1 MKVILLRREIE
12 VLQIDDFHDLVI
24 AVIQLQVI
32 AAGYARIEL
41 DQPKWFAEKLR
52 DAEAE
57 LKHRT
62 RAQKERKLE
71 ELKMRQEHLKTRHE
85 QREDVDDELKRLEAE
100 LAG

>member
-1 MKVILLRREIE
+1 MILMRRDIE

-24 AVIQLQVI
+24 AVIQLRII
-32 AAGYARIEL
+32 AAGYTRLEL
-41 DQPKWFAEKLR
+41 DQPQWFAEKLR

-62 RAQKERKLE
+62 RAAKERKLE
-71 ELKMRQEHLKTRHE
+71 ELKMRQEYLKTRHE
-85 QREDVDDELKRLEAE
+85 QREDVDEEMKKLEAE

>member
-1 MKVILLRREIE
+1 MRREIE

-24 AVIQLQVI
+24 TVIQLQNI
-32 AAGYARIEL
+32 AAGYARLEL
-41 DQPKWFAEKLR
+41 DQPTWFAEKLR

-62 RAQKERKLE
+62 RAAKERKLE
-71 ELKMRQEHLKTRHE
+71 ELRMRQEHLKTRHE
-85 QREDVDDELKRLEAE
+85 QRADVNEELKNLEAE

>member
-1 MKVILLRREIE
+1 MRREIE

-24 AVIQLQVI
+24 AVIQLRTI
-32 AAGYARIEL
+32 ARGYADLEL
-41 DQPKWFAEKLR
+41 DQPTWFAEKLR

-62 RAQKERKLE
+62 RASKERKVA

-85 QREDVDDELKRLEAE
+85 QREDVDEELKKLEEE
-100 LAG
+100 LA

>member
-1 MKVILLRREIE
+1 MILMRREIE

-24 AVIQLQVI
+24 TVIQLQNI
-32 AAGYARIEL
+32 AAGYTRLEL
-41 DQPKWFAEKLR
+41 DQPQWFAEKLR

-85 QREDVDDELKRLEAE
+85 QREDVDEELKKLEAE
-100 LAG
+100 LA